1 MQSDSVQIP
10 YDINA
15 IRADFPILAEEHH
28 PGVPLVYLDSGATSQ
43 KPLTV
48 IKALNRYYR
57 EYNANVH
64 RGIHKLSEEASAVY
78 EGARIKLKKFINA
91 ASKREV
97 IFTRGTTEGINLVAQ
112 TWGRSQLKAGD
123 VILSTQMEHHA
134 NIVPWQLIAEQTGAA
149 MRYVPILPDGTLD
162 MEAYIVM
169 LHDLPVKMVA
179 VTYVSN
185 VLGTVNPIVEMARMA
200 HDAGALMLVD
210 AAQASPHLKV
220 DVQALDADFLAF
232 SGHKMCGPT
241 GSGVLYGKQALL
253 NTMPPWMG
261 GGDMISKVTF
271 EGSSWNELPLKFEA
285 GTPLIAEQI
294 GLGYAVDYLNA
305 VGMENIHAHEQ
316 AIISYALDRL
326 VELPF
331 ITVYG
336 PTVEK
341 KGAVAA
347 FSMQGVHAHDVAQVL
362 DSQGIAVRA
371 GHHCAQPLHGLLGV
385 SATARAS
392 FYLYNTTQEVDA
404 LINGLYVVKKTFAV

>member
-10 YDINA
+10 YDTNA

-28 PGVPLVYLDSGATSQ
+28 PGTPLVYLDSGATSQ
-43 KPLTV
+43 KPLVV
-48 IKALNRYYR
+48 IEALDRYYR

-64 RGIHKLSEEASAVY
+64 RGIHKLSEEASAAY

-134 NIVPWQLIAEQTGAA
+134 NIVPWQLIAEQTGALA
-149 MRYVPILPDGTLD
+149 RYIPILPDGTLD
-162 MEAYIVM
+162 MDSYAVM
-169 LHDLPVKMVA
+169 LRDLPVRIVA
-179 VTYVSN
+179 VAYASN
-185 VLGTVNPIVEMARMA
+185 VLGTVNPIAEMARKA
-200 HDAGALMLVD
+200 HEAGALILVD
-210 AAQASPHLKV
+210 AAQASPHLKL
-220 DVQALDADFLAF
+220 DVQALDADFLTF

-253 NTMPPWMG
+253 NAMPPWMG

-294 GLGYAVDYLNA
+294 GLGYAVDYLSA
-305 VGMENIHAHEQ
+305 VGIENIHAHEQ
-316 AIISYALDRL
+316 TMIHYALDRL
-326 VELPF
+326 AELPF

-336 PTVEK
+336 PAAEK

-347 FSMQGVHAHDVAQVL
+347 FSMQGVHAHDVAQIL
-362 DSQGIAVRA
+362 DSRGIAVRA

-385 SATARAS
+385 AATARAS
-392 FYLYNTTQEVDA
+392 FYLYNTLQEVDA
-404 LINGLYVVKKTFAV
+404 LIDGLYVVKKTFAV